1 MEREKGFEICRGRNS
16 NMAMSHTNS
25 PPMAAAQRFPAEVLA
40 DVSGRHRTP
49 LDRVRGTSV
58 APDAPYTQWSV
69 AGRGWAFMSYQFPH
83 ACKPKRPKLALVA

>member
-1 MEREKGFEICRGRNS
+1 M
-16 NMAMSHTNS
+16 
-25 PPMAAAQRFPAEVLA
+25 PAAQRFPAEVLA